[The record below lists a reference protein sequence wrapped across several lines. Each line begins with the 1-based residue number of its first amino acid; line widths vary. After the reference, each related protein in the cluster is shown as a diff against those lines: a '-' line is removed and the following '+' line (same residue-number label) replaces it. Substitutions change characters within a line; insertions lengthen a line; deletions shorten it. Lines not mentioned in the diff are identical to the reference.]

1 VPDIDRTSDEAPPT
15 PSQTEL
21 THNWFTERFTPH
33 ESHSHEIKKTIIQTR
48 TKFQNAIL
56 ADSYSFGRCLILDG
70 EMQSAQLDEFI
81 YHECLV
87 QPAMVLHP
95 DPKDILILGGGEGA
109 TVREILRHRGVQ
121 RVTMVDIDGE
131 VVDFCKEYLKEWHKG
146 TLEHPKTRLIIG
158 DARKFVLETDEKF
171 DIIISDL
178 PTPIEGGPAYQLY
191 TLEFYRKMATRL
203 RPGGIF
209 IAQAGSGSLVQM
221 HFHAVLGRTLKNIF
235 KIVRPFY
242 AFVPSFDVPWAFL
255 ICTQKAD
262 PLKLT
267 ASEVDKR
274 IKRLS
279 KDLLFYDGESHIG
292 LFHIPKY
299 LRTRIQK
306 EKQIITEDKPVF
318 FFK

>member
-1 VPDIDRTSDEAPPT
+1 MDLPITEAPPT
-15 PSQTEL
+15 PVETEL
-21 THNWFTERFTPH
+21 TGEWFKERFTPH
-33 ESHSHEIKKTIIQTR
+33 ESHSHQIRKTIIQTR

-56 ADSYSFGRCLILDG
+56 ADSYSFGRCLVLDG

-95 DPKDILILGGGEGA
+95 KPKDVLILGGGEGA
-109 TVREILRHRGVQ
+109 TVREILRHPTVQ

-131 VVDFCKEYLKEWHKG
+131 VVDFCKEYLKEWHQG
-146 TLEHPKTRLIIG
+146 TLSHPKTRLIID

-191 TLEFYRKMATRL
+191 TVEFYRQMVKKL
-203 RPGGIF
+203 RPGGLF
-209 IAQAGSGSLVQM
+209 VAQAGSGSLVQL
-221 HFHAVLGRTLKNIF
+221 HFHAVLGNTLKKIF
-235 KIVRPFY
+235 KVVRPFY

-255 ICTQKAD
+255 MCSQKGD
-262 PLKLT
+262 PINLSSAYVERRV
-267 ASEVDKR
+267 ASMKKHLR
-274 IKRLS
+274 
-279 KDLLFYDGESHIG
+279 FYDGEAHVG

-299 LRTRIQK
+299 LRHIMAR
-306 EKQIITEDKPVF
+306 EKQIISEKKPVF